1 MKKMRIIALILAL
14 AMCLGVMMSAV
25 AFDAKD
31 GQAKAEILSTLG
43 LFKGTDNGFEL
54 DRAPTRLEALIML
67 IRMTGMENEALY
79 GEWEHPFTDAPSW
92 EGANEYLGYAY
103 ENGLANGNSAT
114 TFDPNS
120 TATAQVYTTFV
131 LRALGYKDA
140 PEGTVYNNWDR
151 FGRSANLFDNVN
163 TDSFKRGDAA
173 VMSYNALNA
182 KVLDTNKKL
191 SDVLLDKGVY
201 NELTW
206 TRSEIL
212 AGKKVTADSKL
223 IDIAAHIYSN
233 TELYTNALMVSE
245 INDDNLSYFLGVD
258 KLDYKEAIAVEPLMS
273 SKAHSVC
280 VIRMK
285 NETAAIGAVKD
296 IREKVD
302 PRKWVCVGVEE
313 DHVHTDRI
321 GNLVVLVMDNDS
333 DTALLNNFKKLK

>member
-1 MKKMRIIALILAL
+1 MKKTKVIAMLMAL
-14 AMCLGVMMSAV
+14 VMCMTVMLSAT
-25 AFDAKD
+25 AYDAKD

-43 LFKGTDNGFEL
+43 LFKGTDKGFEL

-79 GEWEHPFTDAPSW
+79 GEWEHPFTDAPTW

-103 ENGLANGNSAT
+103 ENGLAAGNTPT

-151 FGRSANLFDNVN
+151 FGERENLFDNVN
-163 TDSFKRGDAA
+163 TSSFKRGDAA

-182 KVLDTNKKL
+182 KMLDTDTKL

-206 TRSEIL
+206 TRGEIL

-223 IDIAAHIYSN
+223 IDIAALIYSD
-233 TELYTNALMVSE
+233 TDLYTNALMVSE

-258 KLDYKEAIAVEPLMS
+258 KLGYEEAIAVEPLMS
-273 SKAHSVC
+273 SRAHSVC

-285 NETAAIGAVKD
+285 NETGAIGAVKD
-296 IREKVD
+296 IRENVD
-302 PRKWVCVGVEE
+302 PRKWVCVGVDQE
-313 DHVHTDRI
+313 HVHTDRI
-321 GNLVVLVMDNDS
+321 GNLVVLIMDNDN